1 MPLAVDLDDALV
13 PTGKKL
19 SLREGRKMGFEK
31 SQRIVE
37 LNGRLEAFM
46 QEHIYPRERD
56 YEEFTMNPDNLW
68 QLPGWFDELRADA
81 REEGLWNL
89 FLPQE
94 YKPWSPGLTNVE
106 IATIFETM
114 SKVVW
119 AQPIFNCSAP
129 DRGNMEVLAKYGT
142 PEQQETWLQPLLAG
156 EIRSAYAM
164 IEPQVASSD
173 ATNME
178 LEIVRDGDEYVM
190 NGRKWYTTGA
200 VGPRCKVMLVMG
212 RTDPEASRHRQ
223 HSTILV
229 PRDTRGVEL
238 VRPLRVFDSL
248 HSPGGEAE
256 LVFKDVRVPVTNMIK
271 GEGCGFEIAQGRL
284 GPGRFQYAMGFV
296 GLAQRCLELM
306 CVRAEE
312 RVAFGEKLSQK
323 TSVQHEIARSRC
335 EIEQCRL
342 LTLQAAEVMDKEG
355 LDAARPYISMVKI
368 VAPQMAQNVADRAM
382 QVHGGKGVC
391 QDTLVPTVFTRARF
405 CRIAD
410 GPDEVHMSQLAK
422 MTLRELL

>member
-1 MPLAVDLDDALV
+1 
-13 PTGKKL
+13 
-19 SLREGRKMGFEK
+19 MGFQASERV
-31 SQRIVE
+31 QA
-37 LNGRLEAFM
+37 LNAQLEQFM
-46 QEHIYPRERD
+46 REHVYPREHD
-56 YEEFTMNPDNLW
+56 WEAFTLDPANLW
-68 QLPGWFDELRADA
+68 QTPPWYDEIRSKAKA
-81 REEGLWNL
+81 AGLWNL
-89 FLPQE
+89 FLPKE
-94 YKPWSPGLTNVE
+94 YEPWSPGLSNVE
-106 IATIFETM
+106 IATLFETM
-114 SKVVW
+114 SKVPW
-119 AQPIFNCSAP
+119 AQSVFNCSAP

-142 PEQQETWLQPLLAG
+142 PEQQERWLMPLLEG

-164 IEPQVASSD
+164 TEPQVASSD

-178 LEIVRDGDEYVM
+178 LEIRRDGDEYVL
-190 NGRKWYTTGA
+190 NGRKWWTTGA

-212 RTDPEASRHRQ
+212 KSNPEASRHRQ

-229 PRDTRGVEL
+229 PRDTPGITL

-256 LVFKDVRVPVTNMIK
+256 LLFEDVRVPVTNMIK

-306 CVRAEE
+306 CERAEQ
-312 RVAFGEKLSQK
+312 RVAFGEKLSRK

-342 LTLQAAEVMDKEG
+342 LTLQAAEMMDEHGPK
-355 LDAARPYISMVKI
+355 AAMAYISMVKI

-382 QVHGGKGVC
+382 QVFGGMGVC
-391 QDTLVPTVFTRARF
+391 QDTVIPTVFTRARY

-410 GPDEVHMSQLAK
+410 GPDEVHMSQLGK
-422 MTLRELL
+422 LTIRDLVG